1 MVDERQRDVQMDGF
15 VLGRPA
21 LVCRWRLAHRELP
34 LENRHLR
41 ALGRRMANGAQVS
54 RQLVAWAK
62 QHIEWTL
69 ADGSAQYPDGVLMII
84 VDERGQAAM
93 TVGPF
98 EPLAVVTTSSLAE
111 RAAHASVEAGE
122 TGVAPETLWAFRGEE
137 LVYDDG
143 GSESASGAAS
153 LMLDLASTV
162 GFTVV
167 RESGLSRAIL
177 DGTADVDEV
186 MLVSDEFGIVSAS
199 DACGPRSKRF
209 VDGYAKLLERRRR

>member
-1 MVDERQRDVQMDGF
+1 MVDERQRDAQMDGF

-98 EPLAVVTTSSLAE
+98 EPLAVATTSSLAE

-143 GSESASGAAS
+143 GSESAS
-153 LMLDLASTV
+153 
-162 GFTVV
+162 
-167 RESGLSRAIL
+167 
-177 DGTADVDEV
+177 VDEV

-209 VDGYAKLLERRRR
+209 VDGYAKLLERLRR